1 MPPKAPHAS
10 DRQHQWP
17 RYAGQARTRTE
28 EAAQAYAELLRDKVL
43 PMLEQIQTAAH
54 TDPELVEQLAILAQR
69 DIALT
74 IAALADIRS
83 WMVDAARGRQ
93 QEDTS

>member
-1 MPPKAPHAS
+1 MPPKAPRAS
-10 DRQHQWP
+10 DRQQQWP
-17 RYAGQARTRTE
+17 RYAGQARRQTE
-28 EAAQAYAELLRDKVL
+28 DTAQTYADLLREQVL
-43 PMLEQIQTAAH
+43 PKLRQIQETAH

-83 WMVDAARGRQ
+83 WMLDAARGR
-93 QEDTS
+93 EGES